1 MDFCTLHSKVH
12 HLKSTR
18 TPLSVCLQQPC
29 ETNKLLKKLYLHLLQ
44 KFLQIAL
51 SMKERLLAGVA
62 KSCLFFLFL
71 LFVASRRITTWLQL
85 L

>member
-1 MDFCTLHSKVH
+1 MDFCRLHSKVY

-18 TPLSVCLQQPC
+18 IRILSLSLRLQQPC
-29 ETNKLLKKLYLHLLQ
+29 ETNKLLKKPYLHLLQ

-62 KSCLFFLFL
+62 TSCLFFLFL
-71 LFVASRRITTWLQL
+71 LFVAS
-85 L
+85 